1 MPNTIWNSFS
11 ETAYFPWELTRDIL
25 RRAALELLNVLV
37 DRGSSL
43 AFQLRELIVA
53 PMSAA

>member
-1 MPNTIWNSFS
+1 MGT
-11 ETAYFPWELTRDIL
+11 ELRTRDIL